1 MKKFSN
7 IREERQLD
15 EYGANEWNVYV
26 KVGSKRAWKELEN
39 AMASLDSWIES
50 HWDIAKKMAKFTF
63 NQDKH
68 TGSER
73 RKAGAFIKKI
83 KGVEFSHAV
92 KEDVP
97 ANNASSGSVAGLGS
111 EPPVSKAAQKKKKKM
126 ARRSMPMGEAVIKSM
141 DSKVALNVY
150 NKLKKGSKVTV
161 EFGGAM
167 SSTKEPLEL
176 VVSSPHRVVGK
187 SKVGRIILKNPN
199 NMRGMKYT
207 LYNRNGN
214 ITLAQGDMATI
225 LKDLKVVK
233 ESVELDEA
241 LSSREAKDLENGVY
255 NAVMDMLHQDAMHT
269 DLDLGDKDVKKAV
282 TKATQRVAKDIS
294 RMKSESVELDEKP
307 YFDMNK
313 KRKFIV
319 PDKTGKG
326 KLSHKTSFY
335 KAKDA
340 LVAAGIPNM
349 GEKNTTPPKLKVH
362 PKFKKQAQKI
372 MKKYKG
378 VDLEINHRMPE
389 RPLPNFKEEVVN
401 ECWDTHVQKGYK
413 MKGGKRVPNCVPK
426 NQVSEGTFAGCQVF
440 KVSSEEYSKCTH
452 PRTKNERW
460 KKKLNMEMR
469 DEIRTY
475 AHRNPGKPVIVQDET
490 SGMMS
495 YLILK
500 KDD

>member
-1 MKKFSN
+1 MKKFN
-7 IREERQLD
+7 EIREAKATSKNIVTGLSDADGPFTVVAIKNNKVIKQETTKMRNMLP
-15 EYGANEWNVYV
+15 AIV
-26 KVGSKRAWKELEN
+26 KMMRKEVGRGVTIG
-39 AMASLDSWIES
+39 IE
-50 HWDIAKKMAKFTF
+50 DRKGTIRNTF
-63 NQDKH
+63 
-68 TGSER
+68 
-73 RKAGAFIKKI
+73 
-83 KGVEFSHAV
+83 

-97 ANNASSGSVAGLGS
+97 ANNASSGAVAGLGS
-111 EPPVSKAAQKKKKKM
+111 EPPVSKAAQKKKKMM
-126 ARRSMPMGEAVIKSM
+126 ARRTDEAVIKGM
-141 DSKVALNVY
+141 DPKAALKVY
-150 NKLKKGSKVTV
+150 DKLKKGTRVTV

-167 SSTKEPLEL
+167 SSTSKPLEL

-187 SKVGRIILKNPN
+187 AKVGRIILKNPD

-207 LYNRNGN
+207 LYNRGGKVS
-214 ITLAQGDMATI
+214 LAQGDMATI
-225 LKDLKVVK
+225 MTDLKVMK

-241 LSSREAKDLENGVY
+241 WTADS
-255 NAVMDMLHQDAMHT
+255 
-269 DLDLGDKDVKKAV
+269 VKKNAEIGSKSGYGINIKKRGAI
-282 TKATQRVAKDIS
+282 TKAPYKHMLMTMRRDKSVRVTFDHGKNEFEGTPQSVAIYLNKLLGI
-294 RMKSESVELDEKP
+294 KESVEEAKIN
-307 YFDMNK
+307 F
-313 KRKFIV
+313 
-319 PDKTGKG
+319 KTP
-326 KLSHKTSFY
+326 FY

-401 ECWDTHVQKGYK
+401 ECWDTHVQQGYK
-413 MKGGKRVPNCVPK
+413 MKGGKRVPNCVPR
-426 NQVSEGTFAGCQVF
+426 NEVTENTFAGCQVF
-440 KVSSEEYSKCTH
+440 KVSSEEYGKCTH

-469 DEIRTY
+469 DEIRRY

-500 KDD
+500 KEE